1 MQLDP
6 KRKVTVYGCGLNGKQ
21 GPQNMSMEALIE
33 NAFRNK
39 KIHPNNLQVPNIQVM
54 KNMLAKTK

>member
-33 NAFRNK
+33 NAFSNK
-39 KIHPNNLQVPNIQVM
+39 KIHPNNLQVPNI
-54 KNMLAKTK
+54 KL